1 MRLILLGPPGVGK
14 GTQAKRLKE
23 YFNIIHLSTGD
34 ILRCEI
40 ESRSSIGKEAQI
52 FMDAGKLVPD
62 NILLKMM
69 EHRLT
74 EKDCSSGYL
83 LDGFP
88 RTIPQAE
95 GFDHILKLIHH
106 QLNAV
111 ISLTA
116 DGKELVNRLVL
127 RGLDSGRSDDTPEVI
142 QRRQTIYWEQT
153 APLLKYYKKMDLV
166 KDINGIGSISKI
178 TEKIINV
185 LKYSC

>member
-34 ILRCEI
+34 ILRGEI
-40 ESRSSIGKEAQI
+40 ESDSAIGREAQS

-62 NILLKMM
+62 NILLKIM
-69 EHRLT
+69 EHRLAR
-74 EKDCSSGYL
+74 KDCSPGYL

-88 RTIPQAE
+88 RTIPQAK
-95 GFDHILKLIHH
+95 GLDYILKVIHH

-116 DGKELVNRLVL
+116 DEKELINRLVL
-127 RGLDSGRSDDTPEVI
+127 RGVNSGRSDDTTEVI
-142 QRRQTIYWEQT
+142 QRIQTIYWEQT
-153 APLLKYYKKMDLV
+153 APLLEYYKKNDLV
-166 KDINGIGSISKI
+166 KDVNGIGTIPEI
-178 TEKIINV
+178 TEQIIQV
-185 LKYSC
+185 LK

>member
-34 ILRCEI
+34 ILRGEI
-40 ESRSSIGKEAQI
+40 ESDSAIGREAQS

-62 NILLKMM
+62 NILLKIM
-69 EHRLT
+69 EHRLAN
-74 EKDCSSGYL
+74 KDCSPGYL

-88 RTIPQAE
+88 RTIPQAK
-95 GFDHILKLIHH
+95 GLDYILKVIHH

-116 DGKELVNRLVL
+116 DEKELINRLVL
-127 RGLDSGRSDDTPEVI
+127 RGVNSGRSDDTPEVI

-153 APLLKYYKKMDLV
+153 APLLEYYKKKDLV
-166 KDINGIGSISKI
+166 KDVNGIGTIPEI
-178 TEKIINV
+178 TEQIIQV
-185 LKYSC
+185 LK

>member
-116 DGKELVNRLVL
+116 DGNELIKRLIK
-127 RGLDSGRSDDTPEVI
+127 RSEDSGRSDDTIEI
-142 QRRQTIYWEQT
+142 ISKRQKVYLEQT
-153 APLLKYYKKMDLV
+153 SPIIQYYKKTGILKEV
-166 KDINGIGSISKI
+166 NGIGTIAEI
-178 TEKIINV
+178 TERIIEAI
-185 LKYSC
+185 K

>member
-34 ILRCEI
+34 ILRGEI
-40 ESRSSIGKEAQI
+40 ESDSAIGREAQS

-62 NILLKMM
+62 NILLKIM
-69 EHRLT
+69 EHRLAK
-74 EKDCSSGYL
+74 KDCSPGYL

-88 RTIPQAE
+88 RTIPQAK
-95 GFDHILKLIHH
+95 GLDYILKVIHH

-116 DGKELVNRLVL
+116 NEKELINRLVL
-127 RGLDSGRSDDTPEVI
+127 RGVNSGRSDDTPEVI

-153 APLLKYYKKMDLV
+153 APLLEYYKKKDLV
-166 KDINGIGSISKI
+166 KDVNGIGTIPEI
-178 TEKIINV
+178 TEQIIQV
-185 LKYSC
+185 LK

>member
-34 ILRCEI
+34 ILRGEI
-40 ESRSSIGKEAQI
+40 ESDSAIGREAQS

-62 NILLKMM
+62 NILLKIM
-69 EHRLT
+69 EHRLAR
-74 EKDCSSGYL
+74 KDCSPGYL

-88 RTIPQAE
+88 RTIPQAK
-95 GFDHILKLIHH
+95 GLDYILKVIHH

-116 DGKELVNRLVL
+116 NEKELINRLVL
-127 RGLDSGRSDDTPEVI
+127 RGVNSGRSDDTPEVI

-153 APLLKYYKKMDLV
+153 APLLEYYKKKDLV
-166 KDINGIGSISKI
+166 KDVNGIGTIPEI
-178 TEKIINV
+178 TEQIIQV
-185 LKYSC
+185 LK

>member
-34 ILRCEI
+34 ILRGEI
-40 ESRSSIGKEAQI
+40 ESDSAIGREAQS

-62 NILLKMM
+62 NILLKIM
-69 EHRLT
+69 EHRLAR
-74 EKDCSSGYL
+74 KDCSPGYL

-88 RTIPQAE
+88 RTIPQAK
-95 GFDHILKLIHH
+95 GLDYILKVIHH

-116 DGKELVNRLVL
+116 DEKELINRLVL
-127 RGLDSGRSDDTPEVI
+127 RGVNSGRSDDTPEVI

-153 APLLKYYKKMDLV
+153 APLLEYYKKKDLV
-166 KDINGIGSISKI
+166 KDVNGIGTIPEI
-178 TEKIINV
+178 TEQIIQV
-185 LKYSC
+185 LK

>member
-1 MRLILLGPPGVGK
+1 MRLIFLGPPGVGK

-34 ILRCEI
+34 ILRGEI
-40 ESRSSIGKEAQI
+40 ESDSVIGREAQS

-62 NILLKMM
+62 NILLKIM
-69 EHRLT
+69 EHRLAR
-74 EKDCSSGYL
+74 KDCSPGYL

-88 RTIPQAE
+88 RTIPQAK
-95 GFDHILKLIHH
+95 GLDYILKVIHH

-116 DGKELVNRLVL
+116 NEKELINRLVL
-127 RGLDSGRSDDTPEVI
+127 RGVNSGRSDDTPEVI

-153 APLLKYYKKMDLV
+153 APLLDYYKKKDLV
-166 KDINGIGSISKI
+166 KDVNGIGTIPEI
-178 TEKIINV
+178 TEQIIQV
-185 LKYSC
+185 L

>member
-34 ILRCEI
+34 ILRGEI
-40 ESRSSIGKEAQI
+40 ESDSVIGKEAQS

-62 NILLKMM
+62 NILLKIM
-69 EHRLT
+69 EHRLAR
-74 EKDCSSGYL
+74 KDCSPGYL

-88 RTIPQAE
+88 RTIPQAK
-95 GFDHILKLIHH
+95 GLDYILKVIHH

-116 DGKELVNRLVL
+116 DEKELINRLVL
-127 RGLDSGRSDDTPEVI
+127 RGVNSGRSDDTPEVI

-153 APLLKYYKKMDLV
+153 APLLEYYKKNDLV
-166 KDINGIGSISKI
+166 KDVNGIGTIPEI
-178 TEKIINV
+178 TEQIIQV
-185 LKYSC
+185 LK

>member
-34 ILRCEI
+34 ILRGEI
-40 ESRSSIGKEAQI
+40 ESDSAIGREAQS

-62 NILLKMM
+62 NILLKIM
-69 EHRLT
+69 EHRLAR
-74 EKDCSSGYL
+74 KDCSPGYL

-88 RTIPQAE
+88 RTIPQAK
-95 GFDHILKLIHH
+95 GLDYILKVIHH

-116 DGKELVNRLVL
+116 NEKELINRLVL
-127 RGLDSGRSDDTPEVI
+127 RGVNSGRSDDTPEVI

-153 APLLKYYKKMDLV
+153 APLLEYYKKSDLV
-166 KDINGIGSISKI
+166 KDVNGIGTISEI
-178 TEKIINV
+178 TEQIIQG
-185 LKYSC
+185 LK

>member
-14 GTQAKRLKE
+14 GTQAKQLKE

-34 ILRCEI
+34 ILRVEI
-40 ESRSSIGKEAQI
+40 ESQSSIGKEAQT

-69 EHRLT
+69 EYRLGR
-74 EKDCSSGYL
+74 KDCSPGYL

-95 GFDHILKLIHH
+95 GLDQILKLISH

-111 ISLTA
+111 ISITA
-116 DGKELVNRLVL
+116 DEDELVNRLVL

-153 APLLKYYKKMDLV
+153 APLLKYYKKRGLV
-166 KDINGIGSISKI
+166 KDVNGIGAISEI
-178 TEKIINV
+178 TEQIINA
-185 LKYSC
+185 LK

>member
-34 ILRCEI
+34 ILRGEI
-40 ESRSSIGKEAQI
+40 ESDSVIGKEAQS

-62 NILLKMM
+62 NILLKIM
-69 EHRLT
+69 EHRLAS
-74 EKDCSSGYL
+74 KDCSPGYL

-88 RTIPQAE
+88 RTIPQAK
-95 GFDHILKLIHH
+95 GLDYILKVIHH

-111 ISLTA
+111 ISLSA
-116 DGKELVNRLVL
+116 DKEELINRLIL
-127 RGLDSGRSDDTPEVI
+127 RGVNSGRSDDTPEVI

-153 APLLKYYKKMDLV
+153 SPLLKYYKKKDLV
-166 KDINGIGSISKI
+166 KDVNGIGTIPEI
-178 TEKIINV
+178 TEQILQV
-185 LKYSC
+185 LK

>member
-34 ILRCEI
+34 ILRGEI
-40 ESRSSIGKEAQI
+40 ESDSAIGREAQS

-62 NILLKMM
+62 NILLKIM
-69 EHRLT
+69 EHRLAR
-74 EKDCSSGYL
+74 KDCSPGYL

-88 RTIPQAE
+88 RTIPQAK
-95 GFDHILKLIHH
+95 GLDYILKVIHH

-116 DGKELVNRLVL
+116 NEKELINRLVL
-127 RGLDSGRSDDTPEVI
+127 RGVNSGRSDDTPEVI

-153 APLLKYYKKMDLV
+153 APLLEYYKKNDLV
-166 KDINGIGSISKI
+166 KDVNGIGTIPEI
-178 TEKIINV
+178 TEQIIQV
-185 LKYSC
+185 LK

>member
-14 GTQAKRLKE
+14 GTQAERLKE

-34 ILRCEI
+34 ILRGEV
-40 ESRSSIGKEAQI
+40 ESESAIGKEAQT

-69 EHRLT
+69 EHRLAR
-74 EKDCSSGYL
+74 KDCSPGYL

-88 RTIPQAE
+88 RTIPQAK
-95 GFDHILKLIHH
+95 GLDHILKLIHH

-116 DGKELVNRLVL
+116 DEEELVNRLVL
-127 RGLDSGRSDDTPEVI
+127 RGTDSGRSDDTPEVI

-153 APLLKYYKKMDLV
+153 APLLSHYRTSSLV
-166 KDINGIGSISKI
+166 KEVNGIGAIPEI
-178 TEKIINV
+178 TERIIEA
-185 LKYSC
+185 LK

>member
-34 ILRCEI
+34 ILRGEI
-40 ESRSSIGKEAQI
+40 ESDSAIGREAQS

-62 NILLKMM
+62 NILLKIM
-69 EHRLT
+69 EHRLAR
-74 EKDCSSGYL
+74 KDCSPGYL

-88 RTIPQAE
+88 RTIPQAK
-95 GFDHILKLIHH
+95 GLDYILKVIHH

-116 DGKELVNRLVL
+116 DEKELINRLVL
-127 RGLDSGRSDDTPEVI
+127 RGVNSGRSDDTPEVI

-153 APLLKYYKKMDLV
+153 APLLEYYKKNDLV
-166 KDINGIGSISKI
+166 KDVNGIGTIPEI
-178 TEKIINV
+178 TEQIIQV
-185 LKYSC
+185 LK